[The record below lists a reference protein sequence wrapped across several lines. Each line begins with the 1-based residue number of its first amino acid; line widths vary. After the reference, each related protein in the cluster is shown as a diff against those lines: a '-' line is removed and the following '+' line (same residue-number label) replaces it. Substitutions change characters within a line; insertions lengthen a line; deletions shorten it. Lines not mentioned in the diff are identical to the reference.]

1 MKVLLISPKAKLAEA
16 KTVAGFRL
24 PQMTLA
30 QVAALLPQDLEIQI
44 VDEILQPAPLDTDAD
59 LVGITVMSEVVERA
73 YQVADEYRARGVP
86 VIMGGI
92 HATLC
97 PDEAKEH
104 CDAVVIGEAEG
115 QLAGLIADF
124 RAGRL
129 QPFYRRTEF
138 ADLRGLPN
146 PRRDLLDPHGYRTLN
161 LIQMTRGCPNNCVF
175 CIVHKIHGRKVRTRP
190 IAEVLAEIES
200 LEGNHIAF
208 SDDNLGADP
217 IYAKE
222 FLTRLVPLRKKFTA
236 QTSLRVLQDDEML
249 NLLKKAGAVG
259 FFIGFESVAQASLD
273 AMKKRLDPTR
283 FVERV
288 KKIHDLGIFIIGS
301 FVFGMDTDG
310 PDIFNRTVE
319 FVNAVGIDV
328 PQFTLLTPFPGTEIY
343 EQFER
348 ENRLVLPKW
357 WLTSGWNLVPYLPKQ
372 MSRERLREEWIR
384 AQQQVYRWPKILRR
398 VGGQV
403 AKRSWLAAELTLA
416 TNIAYR
422 TITDALVRADGQAAR
437 GEGTVE

>member
-1 MKVLLISPKAKLAEA
+1 
-16 KTVAGFRL
+16 
-24 PQMTLA
+24 
-30 QVAALLPQDLEIQI
+30 
-44 VDEILQPAPLDTDAD
+44 
-59 LVGITVMSEVVERA
+59 
-73 YQVADEYRARGVP
+73 
-86 VIMGGI
+86 
-92 HATLC
+92 
-97 PDEAKEH
+97 
-104 CDAVVIGEAEG
+104 
-115 QLAGLIADF
+115 
-124 RAGRL
+124 
-129 QPFYRRTEF
+129 
-138 ADLRGLPN
+138 
-146 PRRDLLDPHGYRTLN
+146 
-161 LIQMTRGCPNNCVF
+161 
-175 CIVHKIHGRKVRTRP
+175 VRTRP